1 MLATRLIQ
9 LIEAHAESLTQA
21 TIQDLLNNERTRS
34 FHQVPRSELESRV
47 AAIYR
52 DLGRWIGDPDEN
64 AVRDEFEYWGRAR
77 SHQGIPLSQVVY
89 GVIVTKQ
96 HLRRFIRE
104 HGMVMFAGDRVSPGE
119 VVPVQLY
126 GIQELNYMVGDFFD
140 NALYYLTRGYEAAAA
155 VGSRKTFVSHAH

>member
-9 LIEAHAESLTQA
+9 LIEAHAESLTLA
-21 TIQDLLNNERTRS
+21 SINDVLSNERTRS
-34 FHQVPRSELESRV
+34 FHQVPRAELESRV

-52 DLGRWIGDPDEN
+52 HLGRWIGDPNEE
-64 AVRDEFEYWGRAR
+64 AVRDEFEYWGRTR

-89 GVIVTKQ
+89 SLILTKQ

-104 HGMVMFAGDRVSPGE
+104 HGLIAFEGDRVSPGE
-119 VVPVQLY
+119 LVPVELY

-140 NALYYLTRGYEAAAA
+140 KALYYLARGYESAAAT
-155 VGSRKTFVSHAH
+155 VPRKVLAARNN